1 MATPQQAQLAL
12 TLAPPPPAETA
23 SAESASAARPSS
35 ELSTR
40 ASAQTSNQQLWLCIY
55 FPYLPLEVVSQSA
68 EAQSVISDSMP
79 LAVTEEIKGR
89 PHILIASRQAHAA
102 GVMTGLSTAAALALC
117 PELTLCPRQISAE
130 QRVLSQLAQWS
141 YQFTPKLSQEF
152 SQSLLLEVKSS
163 LMLFD
168 GLPLLSQRIRE
179 GCQQLG
185 YSPRV
190 SVTPSPRAS
199 WILARS
205 GNNIQID
212 HVDGLRSV
220 LGQLSLAS
228 LDLAPRVLQRLNKTG
243 LTSLRD
249 LWRLPRADLGRRYGL
264 DILKTLDQI
273 SASQTQLLTTFE
285 QPQLFN
291 AEQDLPIAME
301 SWSQFWPAVQH
312 LLQTLVDF
320 LQHRNAATGRFELS
334 FFHANNARS
343 ELIIGLRKPSQSLE
357 HLCLLVRERLNHY
370 CLPASVIAVQL
381 CTDSIQPYQTEER
394 SLFEPHRSHKNH
406 SNHKSHNNNQH
417 DESWQNLLDQLQ
429 ARLGPDSI
437 QTLQLTNDYRPE
449 CSQGYALYGDGK
461 SKLNTALQSS
471 VHDSSQSS
479 HQTNQTQPRPNWLLP
494 QPKPLR
500 TSDYQIDPQS
510 ERIESGWWD
519 QHPIHRDYHVATDLN
534 GSRYWV
540 FRDLQQLDRWYL
552 HGLFG

>member
-12 TLAPPPPAETA
+12 TLAPPPSADSAPAEP
-23 SAESASAARPSS
+23 SSAARPST

-40 ASAQTSNQQLWLCIY
+40 ASAQTPTQAPTQTSAQQLWLCIY
-55 FPYLPLEVVSQSA
+55 FPYLPLEVVSQSV
-68 EAQSVISDSMP
+68 EAQSVISDSLP

-89 PHILIASRQAHAA
+89 PHILIASRHARAA
-102 GVMTGLSTAAALALC
+102 GVMAGLSTAAALALC
-117 PELTLCPRQISAE
+117 PELMLCPRQISAE

-168 GLPLLSQRIRE
+168 GLPRLSQRIRE
-179 GCQQLG
+179 GCQQQG
-185 YSPRV
+185 YRPRL

-212 HVDGLRSV
+212 QVDGLRSI
-220 LGQLSLAS
+220 LGQLPLAS

-264 DILKTLDQI
+264 DLLKILDQI

-285 QPQLFN
+285 QPLLFN
-291 AEQDLPIAME
+291 AEQDLPIAIE
-301 SWSQFWPAVQH
+301 SWSQFWPAIQH
-312 LLQTLVDF
+312 LLQTLVEF
-320 LQHRNAATGRFELS
+320 LQHRNAATDRFELS

-343 ELIIGLRKPSQSLE
+343 ELIIGLRKPSQNLE

-381 CTDSIQPYQTEER
+381 CTDSIQPYQAEER
-394 SLFEPHRSHKNH
+394 NMFQPHRSH
-406 SNHKSHNNNQH
+406 SSHQH
-417 DESWQNLLDQLQ
+417 EESWQNLLDQLQ

-437 QTLQLTNDYRPE
+437 QTLQLTDDYRPE
-449 CSQGYALYGDGK
+449 CSQDYALYGDTESK
-461 SKLNTALQSS
+461 SKTSAQASLKPSS
-471 VHDSSQSS
+471 K
-479 HQTNQTQPRPNWLLP
+479 TNPTQPRPNWLLP

-500 TSDYQIDPQS
+500 AADYQIHSQS

-519 QHPIHRDYHVATDLN
+519 QHPIHRDYHVATDQN

-540 FRDLQQLDRWYL
+540 FRELQQPDRWYL